1 MNNKNYCEEHYRAKC
16 DNCPK
21 CDQQITGHMVR
32 TANSAFHPECF
43 TCIGCNKD
51 LAHAEFVMDELR
63 QVFCPECF
71 AKKKAPRC
79 ATCKKPIVPGPG
91 QKKAPRL
98 RALGKDYHPDCFKCE
113 VRKILNA
120 KIALIITQPFY
131 FTGLR
136 IGFGCP
142 YQRERMLSHEKSH
155 LLLQM

>member
-113 VRKILNA
+113 DCGLVLDARIKGRECYPMKNHIYCFKCNRK
-120 KIALIITQPFY
+120 KFSSD
-131 FTGLR
+131 
-136 IGFGCP
+136 
-142 YQRERMLSHEKSH
+142 ESESDDE
-155 LLLQM
+155 